1 MDKSAAPSHSRN
13 MKTLFLASAALLA
26 ACAPITSTDG
36 PAAASTANMIRDVAL
51 DALAERYVKLQL
63 AIGTQED
70 GYIDAYYGPPEW
82 KAEAEENPASKQ
94 QMLARTIALRSAVQ
108 AASPAD
114 ALSQRRAAFL
124 AAQLTA
130 AETRLRMM
138 MGEKFAF
145 LDEAERLFGVRPDP
159 QPLASFDPVLAEI
172 EALVPGTDDSVEGDL
187 ATRVDA
193 FQGRYD
199 IAPDKLKQVFD
210 KAIAACRERTAEHI
224 DLPEGERLDLEFV
237 TGKPWS
243 GYNYYQGDY
252 QSLIQ
257 INTDLPIRLS
267 RAIDLGCHEGY
278 PGHHVLN
285 MLLEQRLVN
294 ARVWR
299 EFSVYPLYSPQSLI
313 AEGSANYG
321 IELAFPGVERLNYER
336 ETLYPLAGLDPDGA
350 GPYWA
355 LQIAMRALSGA
366 RLTIAQQYLDGEI
379 DRAEA
384 VRLTQKYQL
393 VSKAG
398 AEKSID
404 FTETY
409 RSYILNYGLGM
420 DMVQASVEA
429 GDSSEAEKWARM
441 EAILSE
447 PTLPGDL

>member
-1 MDKSAAPSHSRN
+1 
-13 MKTLFLASAALLA
+13 MKTVLPLCAIALLS
-26 ACAPITSTDG
+26 ACAPMATGTAPAGTAPVGSA
-36 PAAASTANMIRDVAL
+36 PAAAAQTVRDAAL
-51 DALAERYVKLQL
+51 DALAERYVKLEL
-63 AIGTQED
+63 AIGTQEP

-82 KAEAEENPASKQ
+82 KAEAEADPGTKAQ
-94 QMLARTIALRSAVQ
+94 LLVHTIALRGAIR
-108 AASPAD
+108 AARPAD
-114 ALSQRRAAFL
+114 ALGRRRVAWL

-138 MGEKFAF
+138 MGQKFAF
-145 LDEAERLFGVRPDP
+145 LDEAQGLFGVRPDP
-159 QPLASFDPVLAEI
+159 QPLERFDPILEEVD
-172 EALVPGTDDSVEGDL
+172 ALVPPIAGADDADL

-193 FQGRYD
+193 FQKRFV
-199 IAPDKLKQVFD
+199 IAPDRLKPVMDQ
-210 KAIAACRERTAEHI
+210 AIAACRARTASHI
-224 DLPEGERLDLEFV
+224 DLPPGESFDLEFV

-243 GYNYYQGDY
+243 GYNYYKGGY
-252 QSLIQ
+252 HSLIQ
-257 INTDLPIRLS
+257 VNTDLPVTIG

-294 ARVWR
+294 ARGWK
-299 EFSVYPLYSPQSLI
+299 EFTVYPLYSPQSLI

-321 IELAFPGVERLNYER
+321 IDLAFPGVERLNYER
-336 ETLYPLAGLDPDGA
+336 DTLYPLAGLDPDTA

-355 LQIAMRALSGA
+355 LQTALRALSGA
-366 RLTIAQQYLDGEI
+366 RLTIVQQYLDGRI

-393 VSKAG
+393 VNKAG
-398 AEKSID
+398 AEKAMD
-404 FTETY
+404 FAETY

-429 GDSSEAEKWARM
+429 GDPSRDEMWQRF

>member
-1 MDKSAAPSHSRN
+1 
-13 MKTLFLASAALLA
+13 MKILLLATAALLG
-26 ACAPITSTDG
+26 ACAPLATAAG
-36 PAAASTANMIRDVAL
+36 PAAAGGTSASNIVRDAAL
-51 DALAERYVKLQL
+51 DALAERYVKLEL
-63 AIGTQED
+63 AIGTQEE
-70 GYIDAYYGPPEW
+70 GYIDAYYGPPGWQVEAVADPGT
-82 KAEAEENPASKQ
+82 KAE
-94 QMLARTIALRSAVQ
+94 LLVRTVELRSAIR
-108 AASPAD
+108 AAAPAD
-114 ALSQRRAAFL
+114 APGQRRAAWL

-138 MGEKFAF
+138 MGEKFSF
-145 LDEAERLFGVRPDP
+145 LDEAQGLFGVRPDP
-159 QPLASFDPVLAEI
+159 QPLAGFDPILEEI
-172 EALVPGTDDSVEGDL
+172 DALVPGEGDL
-187 ATRVDA
+187 AARVDA
-193 FQGRYD
+193 FQQRFV
-199 IAPDKLKQVFD
+199 IAPDRLKPVMD
-210 KAIAACRERTAEHI
+210 RAIAECRARTAAHI
-224 DLPEGERLDLEFV
+224 ALPPGESFDLEFV
-237 TGKPWS
+237 GGKPWS
-243 GYNYYQGDY
+243 GYNYYKGGFH
-252 QSLIQ
+252 SLIQ
-257 INTDLPIRLS
+257 VNTDLPIGLS

-285 MLLEQRLVN
+285 SLLEQRLAN
-294 ARVWR
+294 ARGWV

-336 ETLYPLAGLDPDGA
+336 DTLYPLAGLDPAGA

-366 RLTIAQQYLDGEI
+366 RLTIAQQYLDGQI

-393 VSKAG
+393 VSRAG
-398 AEKSID
+398 AEKAID

-429 GDSSEAEKWARM
+429 GDPSEDEMWRRF
-441 EAILSE
+441 EAIISE

>member
-1 MDKSAAPSHSRN
+1 MKIAICLAAATAALLCSCAPLATAQTSASAAPVQD
-13 MKTLFLASAALLA
+13 A
-26 ACAPITSTDG
+26 
-36 PAAASTANMIRDVAL
+36 AL
-51 DALAERYVKLQL
+51 DALAERYVKLEL
-63 AIGTQED
+63 AIGTQEE

-82 KAEAEENPASKQ
+82 QAEAAAKPGTKAEL
-94 QMLARTIALRSAVQ
+94 LARTQALRAAILAVK
-108 AASPAD
+108 PAD
-114 ALSQRRAAFL
+114 ALERRRAAWL

-130 AETRLRMM
+130 AGTRLRMM
-138 MGEKFAF
+138 MGEKFSF
-145 LDEAERLFGVRPDP
+145 VDEAEGLFGVRPDP
-159 QPLASFDPVLAEI
+159 QPLESFDPILDEI
-172 EALVPGTDDSVEGDL
+172 DALVPELDGGGDL
-187 ATRVDA
+187 AARVDA
-193 FQGRYD
+193 FQQHYV
-199 IAPDKLKQVFD
+199 IAPDRLKPVFD
-210 KAIAACRERTAEHI
+210 QAIAACRARTAAHI
-224 DLPEGERLDLEFV
+224 ELPPGESFDLEFV
-237 TGKPWS
+237 TDKPWS
-243 GYNYYQGDY
+243 GYNYYKGGY
-252 QSLIQ
+252 HSLIQ
-257 INTDLPIRLS
+257 VNTDLPIRLS

-285 MLLEQRLVN
+285 GLLEQRLVN
-294 ARVWR
+294 ARGWT

-336 ETLYPLAGLDPDGA
+336 ETLYPLAGLDPDDA

-366 RLTIAQQYLDGEI
+366 RLTIAQMYLDGEI

-404 FTETY
+404 FTDTY

-429 GDSSEAEKWARM
+429 GSPDEDEMWRRF
-441 EAILSE
+441 EAIISE
-447 PTLPGDL
+447 PTLPGEL